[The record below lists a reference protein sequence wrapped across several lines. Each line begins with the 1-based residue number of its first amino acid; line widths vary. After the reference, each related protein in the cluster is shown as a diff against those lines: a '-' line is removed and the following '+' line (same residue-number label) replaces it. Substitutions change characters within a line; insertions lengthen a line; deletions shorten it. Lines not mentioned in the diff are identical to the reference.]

1 MIEFRN
7 ISKVYKMGE
16 VEFVALKGV
25 FITVQKGDFIS
36 IMGPSGSGKST
47 LMNIIGCLDTP
58 SEGSYYLDGENVSG
72 LTFDQLS
79 TIRNRK
85 VGFVF
90 QNFNLLPY
98 ASAYENIELPMLF
111 NGKKNAERKRRVNE
125 LLEMVGLSP
134 WAKHRPT
141 EMSGGQ
147 QQRVAIARALAMD
160 PPIILADEPTGN
172 LDSKSGHEIME
183 IFSRLWKGGPDHSHG
198 DARPGHRRLFPKH
211 HSPAGRSR
219 PGEWRRSLILSFC
232 FFERSVIQEKMP
244 EKNTPPF
251 IKLSFEQNT
260 NEWLSWRREGIG
272 ASDAP
277 VIMGHSPWQ
286 KESELLLLKTGRKT
300 EAPPTWPCSAARGW
314 NRWPAWP
321 MSTIP
326 ASM

>member
-25 FITVQKGDFIS
+25 FISVQKGDFIS

-111 NGKKNAERKRRVNE
+111 NGKKNVERKARVNE
-125 LLEMVGLSP
+125 LLEMVGLTP

-172 LDSKSGHEIME
+172 LDSRSGHEIME
-183 IFSRLWKGGPDHSHG
+183 IFSQLWENGRTILMVTHD
-198 DARPGHRRLFPKH
+198 
-211 HSPAGRSR
+211 PA
-219 PGEWRRSLILSFC
+219 I
-232 FFERSVIQEKMP
+232 
-244 EKNTPPF
+244 
-251 IKLSFEQNT
+251 
-260 NEWLSWRREGIG
+260 
-272 ASDAP
+272 
-277 VIMGHSPWQ
+277 
-286 KESELLLLKTGRKT
+286 
-300 EAPPTWPCSAARGW
+300 AAFSK
-314 NRWPAWP
+314 
-321 MSTIP
+321 STIRLLDGTVQ
-326 ASM
+326 ANGTAH

>member
-16 VEFVALKGV
+16 VEFVALKGI

-58 SEGSYYLDGENVSG
+58 SEGSYYLEGKNVSG
-72 LTFDQLS
+72 LSFDQLS

-111 NGKKNAERKRRVNE
+111 NGKKGAERKARVNE
-125 LLEMVGLSP
+125 LLEMVGLAP

-183 IFSRLWKGGPDHSHG
+183 IFSQLWKGGRTILMVTHD
-198 DARPGHRRLFPKH
+198 
-211 HSPAGRSR
+211 PA
-219 PGEWRRSLILSFC
+219 I
-232 FFERSVIQEKMP
+232 
-244 EKNTPPF
+244 
-251 IKLSFEQNT
+251 
-260 NEWLSWRREGIG
+260 
-272 ASDAP
+272 
-277 VIMGHSPWQ
+277 
-286 KESELLLLKTGRKT
+286 
-300 EAPPTWPCSAARGW
+300 AAFSK
-314 NRWPAWP
+314 
-321 MSTIP
+321 STIRLLDG
-326 ASM
+326 AVQENGAGH

>member
-1 MIEFRN
+1 M
-7 ISKVYKMGE
+7 YKMGE

-58 SEGSYYLDGENVSG
+58 TEGSYYLEGKNVSG

-111 NGKKNAERKRRVNE
+111 NGKKGAERKARVNE
-125 LLEMVGLSP
+125 LLEMVGLAP

-183 IFSRLWKGGPDHSHG
+183 IFSQLWKGGRTILMVTHD
-198 DARPGHRRLFPKH
+198 
-211 HSPAGRSR
+211 PA
-219 PGEWRRSLILSFC
+219 I
-232 FFERSVIQEKMP
+232 
-244 EKNTPPF
+244 
-251 IKLSFEQNT
+251 
-260 NEWLSWRREGIG
+260 
-272 ASDAP
+272 
-277 VIMGHSPWQ
+277 
-286 KESELLLLKTGRKT
+286 
-300 EAPPTWPCSAARGW
+300 AAFSK
-314 NRWPAWP
+314 
-321 MSTIP
+321 STIRLLDG
-326 ASM
+326 AVQDNGAVH

>member
-58 SEGSYYLDGENVSG
+58 SEGSYYLEGKNVSG

-111 NGKKNAERKRRVNE
+111 NGKKGAERKRRVDE
-125 LLEMVGLSP
+125 LLEMVGLAP

-183 IFSRLWKGGPDHSHG
+183 IFSQLWQGGRTILMVTHD
-198 DARPGHRRLFPKH
+198 
-211 HSPAGRSR
+211 PAIAAFS
-219 PGEWRRSLILSFC
+219 
-232 FFERSVIQEKMP
+232 
-244 EKNTPPF
+244 KNT
-251 IKLSFEQNT
+251 IRL
-260 NEWLSWRREGIG
+260 LDG
-272 ASDAP
+272 A
-277 VIMGHSPWQ
+277 VQENG
-286 KESELLLLKTGRKT
+286 
-300 EAPPTWPCSAARGW
+300 AAH
-314 NRWPAWP
+314 
-321 MSTIP
+321 
-326 ASM
+326 

>member
-58 SEGSYYLDGENVSG
+58 TEGSYYLDGENVSG

-98 ASAYENIELPMLF
+98 ATAFENIELPMLF
-111 NGKKNAERKRRVNE
+111 NGKKGSERKRRVDE
-125 LLEMVGLSP
+125 LLDMVGLSP
-134 WAKHRPT
+134 WARHRPT

-172 LDSKSGHEIME
+172 LDSKSGHEIMD
-183 IFSRLWKGGPDHSHG
+183 IFSRLWNGGRTILMVTHD
-198 DARPGHRRLFPKH
+198 
-211 HSPAGRSR
+211 PA
-219 PGEWRRSLILSFC
+219 I
-232 FFERSVIQEKMP
+232 
-244 EKNTPPF
+244 
-251 IKLSFEQNT
+251 
-260 NEWLSWRREGIG
+260 
-272 ASDAP
+272 ASY
-277 VIMGHSPWQ
+277 S
-286 KESELLLLKTGRKT
+286 K
-300 EAPPTWPCSAARGW
+300 
-314 NRWPAWP
+314 
-321 MSTIP
+321 STIRLLDG
-326 ASM
+326 AVQENGAAH

>member
-16 VEFVALKGV
+16 VEFVALKDV

-58 SEGSYYLDGENVSG
+58 SEGSYYLEGKNVSG
-72 LTFDQLS
+72 LSFDQLS

-98 ASAYENIELPMLF
+98 ATAFENIELPMLF
-111 NGKKNAERKRRVNE
+111 NGKKSAERKRRVDE
-125 LLEMVGLSP
+125 LLEMVGLQP

-183 IFSRLWKGGPDHSHG
+183 IFSQLWKGGRTILMVTHD
-198 DARPGHRRLFPKH
+198 
-211 HSPAGRSR
+211 PA
-219 PGEWRRSLILSFC
+219 I
-232 FFERSVIQEKMP
+232 
-244 EKNTPPF
+244 
-251 IKLSFEQNT
+251 
-260 NEWLSWRREGIG
+260 
-272 ASDAP
+272 
-277 VIMGHSPWQ
+277 
-286 KESELLLLKTGRKT
+286 
-300 EAPPTWPCSAARGW
+300 AAFSK
-314 NRWPAWP
+314 
-321 MSTIP
+321 STIRLLDG
-326 ASM
+326 AVQENGAAH